1 MNPGRKVLQDL
12 TRFIVP
18 LLILGS
24 SATDANDLLSFRLQ
38 LEREL
43 DGSLIVPSHPNPGD
57 IWCHSLRVD
66 LVKIDI
72 RKDNRHA
79 CKELVSMCHHE
90 VQRGT
95 PDHDH
100 FIWLSPCVSSA

>member
-18 LLILGS
+18 LLVLES
-24 SATDANDLLSFRLQ
+24 SATDANDLLSIRLE

-57 IWCHSLRVD
+57 IRCHSLRVD
-66 LVKIDI
+66 LAEIDI

-79 CKELVSMCHHE
+79 RKEVVSMCHCE

-95 PDHDH
+95 PDRDH
-100 FIWLSPCVSSA
+100 LIWLSPCVSSA

>member
-12 TRFIVP
+12 ACFIVP
-18 LLILGS
+18 LLVLGS

-57 IWCHSLRVD
+57 IWCHFLRVD
-66 LVKIDI
+66 LAKGDI
-72 RKDNRHA
+72 RKDYRHA
-79 CKELVSMCHHE
+79 RKELVSMCDRE
-90 VQRGT
+90 LQRGT
-95 PDHDH
+95 PDRDH
-100 FIWLSPCVSSA
+100 LIWPSPSVSIA

>member
-57 IWCHSLRVD
+57 IWCHFLRVD
-66 LVKIDI
+66 LAKVDI
-72 RKDNRHA
+72 RKDYRHA
-79 CKELVSMCHHE
+79 RKERVCVCARELQREPPDCNHLIWPSPSVS
-90 VQRGT
+90 
-95 PDHDH
+95 
-100 FIWLSPCVSSA
+100 IA